1 MNDGSDTI
9 DLFCPSC
16 KVHVEA
22 KVIGQHVTQNVVLD
36 IGDPVDNHYKVIQFT
51 FATCNRCETPMLAS
65 QDFYEVPGEISVP
78 QTEVLVVYPQE
89 LSMALKTVPET
100 VARPYRDA
108 FRSYQ
113 VKLYDPCVIMCRKCV
128 EAVCNEHGES
138 KGPLPHRL
146 ERLQKSGVIDKAIFG
161 WANEL
166 RLAGNVAAH
175 LDSNSQ
181 ISERDAK
188 DALEF
193 ARALLLYVF
202 ELQNRLQ
209 AFRKRRNTQE

>member
-22 KVIGQHVTQNVVLD
+22 RVIAQHSNENMVFNV
-36 IGDPVDNHYKVIQFT
+36 GDPVDNHYKVLQFT
-51 FATCNRCETPMLAS
+51 FAACNRCETPILAR

-78 QTEVLVVYPQE
+78 ETDVLVVYPQE
-89 LSMALKTVPET
+89 DSVSLESVPEM
-100 VARPYRDA
+100 VVRPYLDA
-108 FRSYQ
+108 WRSYQ

-128 EAVCNEHGES
+128 EAVCSEYGES
-138 KGPLPHRL
+138 KGPLPQRL
-146 ERLQKSGVIDKAIFG
+146 ERLRKNGVIDNAIFD

-166 RLAGNVAAH
+166 RLSGNVAAH
-175 LDSNSQ
+175 SDSRSQ
-181 ISERDAK
+181 ISEHDAK
-188 DALEF
+188 DVLEF

-209 AFRKRRNTQE
+209 AFRERRNMKE